1 MSISSSLNAGVAGL
15 NANATRLATISDNIA
30 NANTAGYKRM
40 TTSFE
45 SMVLGGSG
53 GGYSAGGV
61 STVNTR
67 MIDERGSLVGTTNA
81 TDLAVSG
88 GGFLPVANITE
99 VEAGED
105 PTMALTTTGSFRLNQ
120 DGYLTSSSGLVL
132 LGFPAASD
140 QSFPSVPRDSTSAL
154 EPVRIN
160 TSAPSA
166 EPTTTI
172 EMGVNLPADETAA
185 GASGDDITQTVEYYD
200 NLGRTQKLTLTYTPT
215 VPGTGNS
222 NEWTLVITDSA
233 TNAGGT
239 TIGDY
244 TMTFND
250 SATADGLNSVATTT
264 GTAYDA
270 TAGTIAVNTGSGM
283 VEIFIGTPGDD
294 NGLTQLASP
303 FSAQTIEKD
312 GYPAASQTGVEV
324 DENGFVHALF
334 DNGSSRVVYQI
345 PLAHMANP
353 NGMQA
358 MDNQTYKPTTESG
371 SFYLWDANA
380 GPTGAIQGY
389 SREESKTDVAG
400 ELTAMIQT
408 QRAYSSNATVIQ
420 TVDEMLQE
428 ATNLKR

>member
-1 MSISSSLNAGVAGL
+1 MTISSSLNAGVSGL

-45 SMVLGGSG
+45 SMVIGGSG
-53 GGYSAGGV
+53 GSYAAGGV
-61 STVNTR
+61 GTVNTR
-67 MIDERGSLVGTTNA
+67 MIAERGSLVSTNNA

-88 GGFLPVANITE
+88 GGFLPVASITE
-99 VEAGED
+99 IEAGET
-105 PTMALTTTGSFRLNQ
+105 PTMALTTTGSFRLNE
-120 DGYLTSSSGLVL
+120 DGYLTTPSGLAL
-132 LGFPAASD
+132 LGFPASAD
-140 QSFPSVPRDSTSAL
+140 QSFPSVARDSASAL

-160 TSAPSA
+160 TAAPSA
-166 EPTTTI
+166 EPTT
-172 EMGVNLPADETAA
+172 EVRLGVNLPADETAA
-185 GASGDDITQTVEYYD
+185 GASGDTITQTMEYYD
-200 NLGRTQKLTLTYTPT
+200 NLGRTQELTLSYTPT

-239 TIGDY
+239 TVGEY

-250 SATADGLNSVATTT
+250 DATAKGLNAVATTT

-270 TAGTIAVNTGSGM
+270 TSGTIAINTGSGP
-283 VEIFIGTPGDD
+283 VEIFIGTPGNDD
-294 NGLTQLASP
+294 GMTQVATA

-312 GYPAASQTGVEV
+312 GYPAASQTGVNV
-324 DENGFVHALF
+324 DENGYVHALF
-334 DNGSSRVVYQI
+334 DNGSSRIVYQI

-358 MDNQTYKPTTESG
+358 MDSQTYRPTSESG

-380 GPTGAIQGY
+380 GPTGSIQGY
-389 SREESKTDVAG
+389 AREESTTDVAG

-408 QRAYSSNATVIQ
+408 QRSYSSNATVIQ

>member
-1 MSISSSLNAGVAGL
+1 MSMSSSLNAGVAGL

-45 SMVLGGSG
+45 SMVLGGTS

-61 STVNTR
+61 SAVNTR
-67 MIDERGSLVGTTNA
+67 MINERGSLVTTTSS
-81 TDLAVSG
+81 TDLAVNG
-88 GGFLPVANITE
+88 GGFLPVANISE
-99 VEAGED
+99 VDAGGD
-105 PTMALTTTGSFRLNQ
+105 PTMALTTTGSFLLNE
-120 DGYLTSSSGLVL
+120 DGYLTTASGLVL
-132 LGFPAASD
+132 LGFPAAAD
-140 QSFPSVPRDSTSAL
+140 QSFPPVARDSDAAL
-154 EPVRIN
+154 KPVRIN
-160 TSAPSA
+160 TAAPSA
-166 EPTTTI
+166 EPTTKVLL
-172 EMGVNLPADETAA
+172 GVNLPADETAA
-185 GASGDDITQTVEYYD
+185 GASGGPIAQTVEYYD
-200 NLGRTQKLTLTYTPT
+200 NLGRTQGLTMTYTPT
-215 VPGTGNS
+215 VPTSGNS

-233 TNAGGT
+233 TNSGGT
-239 TIGDY
+239 TIGEY
-244 TMTFND
+244 TLTFHD
-250 SATADGLNSVATTT
+250 HSIDKGLSSVVTTT

-270 TAGTIAVNTGSGM
+270 AAGTIAVNTGSGP
-283 VEIFIGTPGDD
+283 VEIFIGTPGNDD
-294 NGLTQLASP
+294 GMTQVAAP

-312 GYPAASQTGVEV
+312 GYPAANQNGVKV

-334 DNGSSRVVYQI
+334 DNSSSRIVYQI

-358 MDNQTYKPTTESG
+358 MDNQTYKPTSESG
-371 SFYLWDANA
+371 SFYLWDANT

-389 SREESKTDVAG
+389 AREESKTDVAG